1 MFELLKKGLKSLSN
15 KIGLTKPEDSKPSE
29 NLDSSQSLENQK
41 VIEKPPK
48 ESFNKTISKPIIK
61 TVNENEV
68 LITKKESK
76 KKFIK
81 VEDKKIEPKLDLSE
95 ELKELENEL
104 EIEQPKLKDEI
115 KEEPKLEKKVS
126 IFTKIK
132 SAFSEKY
139 FLSEKE
145 INIILEDFELSLLQS
160 DVSLE
165 VNEILISNLKDK
177 IKRDGLAKNNQDEY
191 LKQMFL
197 DIIFENYPKSLD
209 ESFFKQSKKP
219 FTILFVGT
227 NGSGKTTNIAKLG
240 YYLKS
245 INKSCVFS
253 ASDTYRAAAID
264 QLEGHANILNIPI
277 IKGKYGQDPASVA
290 YDAVNFAKSKNY
302 DFVLIDS
309 SGRQDNSQNLM
320 KELEKIKRVINPD
333 YIVFVAEAISGQT
346 ALMQAESFNKYTNF
360 DAFILSKVDVDEKG
374 GTLLSIS
381 LGLKK
386 PVLFLGV
393 GQEYKDIAFFNKNFL
408 DNVI

>member
-145 INIILEDFELSLLQS
+145 INIILE
-160 DVSLE
+160 
-165 VNEILISNLKDK
+165 ILI
-177 IKRDGLAKNNQDEY
+177 
-191 LKQMFL
+191 
-197 DIIFENYPKSLD
+197 IF
-209 ESFFKQSKKP
+209 
-219 FTILFVGT
+219 
-227 NGSGKTTNIAKLG
+227 IAK
-240 YYLKS
+240 
-245 INKSCVFS
+245 
-253 ASDTYRAAAID
+253 
-264 QLEGHANILNIPI
+264 
-277 IKGKYGQDPASVA
+277 
-290 YDAVNFAKSKNY
+290 
-302 DFVLIDS
+302 
-309 SGRQDNSQNLM
+309 
-320 KELEKIKRVINPD
+320 
-333 YIVFVAEAISGQT
+333 
-346 ALMQAESFNKYTNF
+346 
-360 DAFILSKVDVDEKG
+360 
-374 GTLLSIS
+374 
-381 LGLKK
+381 
-386 PVLFLGV
+386 
-393 GQEYKDIAFFNKNFL
+393 
-408 DNVI
+408 